1 MIRFSLRTRLAA
13 AASLA
18 LLAAACGP
26 QTPSASEAP
35 TRAPVTE
42 AEAQS
47 ALAAFGLETRGR
59 ASWAERRFENGGY
72 VFTDFSLTDAD
83 GVIEAETL
91 VLTGPRL
98 AEAGP
103 TFDAI
108 TLNSGEIRWP
118 DGDSAFQMLT
128 LTDPGPGL
136 ASNVAR
142 VLRGE
147 ESLTDAA
154 DDLSA
159 YRFSDLTF
167 TGFTSRIMGDD
178 ASTLNFSIGNLSAQ
192 AFDGDTLGAFI
203 LNDMDVTGQDA
214 DGGPLEASLD
224 SFSMSGAP
232 IGLLSGADFN
242 SGGLGAL
249 AGVQPYE
256 AMMVRGL
263 AVTAGGAQI
272 AMPELTGTT
281 DTDADG
287 VLRSEIAMPS
297 LRLTPNAAHPQGAQ
311 MAMGLETLGY
321 EAFELS
327 FAGTSLYD
335 PEADRAWTEG
345 DNHFTLNDG
354 VRIRFE
360 NELSGVMAYAQALEA
375 AYETDTPT
383 AQGGKPGGANK
394 PGAALAAT
402 PPADALDALMIH
414 RLLIAV
420 EDQSLLERIM
430 GAIAQTQGVSVSQ
443 ARSQATAMTTMGLA
457 MSGGSVPPT
466 ILNELSTALNA
477 FLSRGGSLII
487 EMAPAEPVSAAVLN
501 RPSTDAARL
510 GLSIRQEGGQEPEPD
525 APAPK

>member
-1 MIRFSLRTRLAA
+1 MIRLSLRTRLAA

-26 QTPSASEAP
+26 QAPSGSEAP
-35 TRAPVTE
+35 ARAAVTE
-42 AEAQS
+42 AEAES
-47 ALAAFGLETRGR
+47 ALAAFGLETQGR
-59 ASWAERRFENGGY
+59 ASWSERRFENGGY

-98 AEAGP
+98 TEGAPA
-103 TFDAI
+103 FDAI
-108 TLNSGEIRWP
+108 TLNGGEITWP
-118 DGDSAFQMLT
+118 DGDASFQALS

-136 ASNVAR
+136 AGNVAR

-147 ESLTDAA
+147 ET
-154 DDLSA
+154 LSA
-159 YRFSDLTF
+159 AASDMSEYRFTDLIF
-167 TGFTSRIMGDD
+167 TGFTSRIVGEDS
-178 ASTLNFSIGNLSAQ
+178 STLNFSIGNLSAQ
-192 AFDGDTLGAFI
+192 AFDGATLGGFI
-203 LNDMDVTGQDA
+203 LSDVEVAGQDA
-214 DGGPLEASLD
+214 DGGPLQASIEALEL
-224 SFSMSGAP
+224 SGAP
-232 IGLLSGADFN
+232 VSLLSGADFSA
-242 SGGLGAL
+242 SGFGGL

-256 AMMVRGL
+256 SMMVRGL

-281 DTDADG
+281 QTNADG
-287 VLRSEIAMPS
+287 VLRSQIAMPS
-297 LRLTPNAAHPQGAQ
+297 LRLTPNLTHPQGAQ

-335 PEADRAWTEG
+335 PETDRAWTEG
-345 DNHFTLNDG
+345 ENHFTLNDG

-360 NELSGVMAYAQALEA
+360 NELSGVMAYAQAMEA
-375 AYETDTPT
+375 AFEGDMP
-383 AQGGKPGGANK
+383 AASDGKPGAGK
-394 PGAALAAT
+394 PGTALAAT

-420 EDQSLLERIM
+420 EDQSLLDRVM

-443 ARSQATAMTTMGLA
+443 ARNQATAMTTMGLA
-457 MSGGSVPPT
+457 LSGGSVPPAV
-466 ILNELSTALNA
+466 LNELSTALNA
-477 FLSRGGSLII
+477 FLTRGGSLVI
-487 EMAPAEPVSAAVLN
+487 ELAPAEPVSAAALN

-510 GLSIRQEGGQEPEPD
+510 GLTIRQEGGQEPEAD
-525 APAPK
+525 ASAPK